1 MRVMGSYGRGGVMG
15 SYGRGATVVEL
26 LLPSLGVVGKV
37 LVGAVGV
44 ELRWCRATGTGI
56 ELGW

>member
-1 MRVMGSYGRGGVMG
+1 MG

-37 LVGAVGV
+37 LVGAVGA